1 MELLVE
7 LVAGFSVASLLGKT
21 KDRVCDPS
29 LDLQR
34 VLWEPF
40 KGCPASQQNVL
51 RLKPVLT

>member
-34 VLWEPF
+34 VLWVPF
-40 KGCPASQQNVL
+40 KGCPASQQNVW